1 MTLGGWAYLSQLPAF
16 VDTRL
21 HLDSF
26 GYGCLMAM
34 TGVGACVAALMVATQ
49 GTKLVK
55 EQTLYWGIGIY
66 SFFVVLCGLQ
76 ANPMATAACLFLTG
90 FGLILFF
97 SCGNSL
103 VQTRS
108 PNELRGRLMGIWA
121 LVFGGGMPFGSFWMG
136 VVAQRTSS
144 AVSMEVG
151 GTFCF
156 TAALLVYLFS
166 RNRTV

>member
-1 MTLGGWAYLSQLPAF
+1 
-16 VDTRL
+16 
-21 HLDSF
+21 
-26 GYGCLMAM
+26 MAM
-34 TGVGACVAALMVATQ
+34 TGLGACVAALVVATQ
-49 GTKLVK
+49 GVKLIR
-55 EQTLYWGIGIY
+55 ESSLYAGIGFY
-66 SFFVVLCGLQ
+66 SLFVFLCAQ
-76 ANPMATAACLFLTG
+76 QSNPYTTGACLFLTG

-108 PNELRGRLMGIWA
+108 PDHLRGRLMGIWA

-151 GTFCF
+151 GIFCLA
-156 TAALLVYLFS
+156 AALGVYFFS
-166 RNRTV
+166 RNSKDRGNTKEVSRVLPVVPPSGP